1 MEDNTMRKRPKKRSG
16 LREIPDDLWE
26 LIEPILPPDK
36 PPGTN
41 GRPRVLNR
49 TVLNGILYVLR
60 TGCQWKMVPREYS
73 SGSTCHLRFQTWV
86 RAGIFERIWRVC
98 LKHYDDLKGI
108 DWRFQSLDS
117 AIVPAP
123 VKGATKPEK
132 TPPIGANWAP
142 SGTTCPTPTG
152 FRWPPHSLAPT
163 GTT

>member
-1 MEDNTMRKRPKKRSG
+1 MRNRTKRRNG
-16 LREIPDDLWE
+16 LREVPDDLWE
-26 LIEPILPPDK
+26 LIKPLLPPDK
-36 PPGTN
+36 PPGAN

-86 RAGIFERIWRVC
+86 RAGVFERIWRVC
-98 LKHYDDLKGI
+98 LRHYDELRGI

-117 AIVPAP
+117 ATVSAP
-123 VKGATKPEK
+123 VKGGIKPGK
-132 TPPIGANWAP
+132 TRPIGGNWAP
-142 SGTTCPTPTG
+142 NGTTCRTPTACH
-152 FRWPPHSLAPT
+152 WPSHSLAPT

>member
-1 MEDNTMRKRPKKRSG
+1 MHRKRKKRNG
-16 LREIPDDLWE
+16 LREIPEGLWK

-36 PPGTN
+36 PPGEN
-41 GRPRVLNR
+41 GRPRVPNR

-73 SGSTCHLRFQTWV
+73 SGSTCHRRFQTWV

-98 LKHYDDLKGI
+98 LQHYDDLQGI

-117 AIVPAP
+117 ATVSAP
-123 VKGATKPEK
+123 VKGGTRPEK
-132 TPPIGANWAP
+132 TRQIAANLAP
-142 SGTTCPTPTG
+142 SGIPSRTPTAC
-152 FRWPPHSLAPT
+152 RLLRPCPART